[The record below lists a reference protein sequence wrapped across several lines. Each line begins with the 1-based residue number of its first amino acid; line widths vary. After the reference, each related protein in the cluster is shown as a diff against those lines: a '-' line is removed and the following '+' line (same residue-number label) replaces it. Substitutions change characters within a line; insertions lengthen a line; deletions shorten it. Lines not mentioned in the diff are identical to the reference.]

1 MLKQEYNYWLSNI
14 PGIGPVKIELLLD
27 TFKNAEEV
35 FRASGDALIKRI
47 KEARREEP
55 IRFFNSD
62 VERILGSRDEEKVHR
77 DYSRL
82 KEQGIEFITREDK
95 EYPDKLR
102 PIYNAPFA
110 LYVKGKLPDKQRKAI
125 AIVGARECTPYGME
139 ITRYLAG
146 ALAREG
152 VVILSG
158 MARGIDSY
166 AHIGALEAGG
176 ITCAVFGCGIDIC
189 YPRENHR
196 LYLEIPKNGAVLS
209 EYAPGIQPVAGNFP
223 MRNRIISGLSD
234 GVLVIEAKKRSG
246 SLITVDMGLEQGK
259 EIYALPGRITD
270 SLSIGCNRLIKMGA
284 KPVTSPQDI
293 LEDLFTDYTG
303 SPCAESIG
311 STDPM
316 PLRLKPE
323 EKQVYRC
330 LGMEPLH
337 LESLCAMTGLP
348 LDQLMEILLK
358 LELKDVIRQPMK
370 NYYVM
375 NKNYIMNKN

>member
-1 MLKQEYNYWLSNI
+1 
-14 PGIGPVKIELLLD
+14 
-27 TFKNAEEV
+27 
-35 FRASGDALIKRI
+35 
-47 KEARREEP
+47 
-55 IRFFNSD
+55 
-62 VERILGSRDEEKVHR
+62 
-77 DYSRL
+77 
-82 KEQGIEFITREDK
+82 
-95 EYPDKLR
+95 
-102 PIYNAPFA
+102 
-110 LYVKGKLPDKQRKAI
+110 
-125 AIVGARECTPYGME
+125 
-139 ITRYLAG
+139 
-146 ALAREG
+146 
-152 VVILSG
+152 
-158 MARGIDSY
+158 
-166 AHIGALEAGG
+166 
-176 ITCAVFGCGIDIC
+176 
-189 YPRENHR
+189 
-196 LYLEIPKNGAVLS
+196 
-209 EYAPGIQPVAGNFP
+209 
-223 MRNRIISGLSD
+223 
-234 GVLVIEAKKRSG
+234 
-246 SLITVDMGLEQGK
+246 MGLEQGK

-323 EKQVYRC
+323 EKQVCRC